1 MFLFD
6 APNVPYTLND
16 HYLQSYRFYGLSNFQ
31 NLNLNGS
38 PSAICPTGGGGG
50 VGAIG
55 SIHYNVDRAGRGG
68 SIKVENEN
76 IGGRA
81 GGGGVANNFKS
92 QGVVNKDYDTSFHPT
107 TNVYSN
113 PSVEKFM
120 RYVKIGLGGAG
131 GYGNGLTVYAPTTG
145 SNYGG
150 GGGGGR
156 FQQAGAAG
164 GSGAIIIFS
173 EA

>member
-1 MFLFD
+1 M
-6 APNVPYTLND
+6 
-16 HYLQSYRFYGLSNFQ
+16 
-31 NLNLNGS
+31 GS

-50 VGAIG
+50 VGGIG
-55 SIHYNVDRAGRGG
+55 SAHHFVDRAGRGG
-68 SIKVENEN
+68 SIKLENVN
-76 IGGRA
+76 IGGRT
-81 GGGGVANNFKS
+81 GGGVANDFKS
-92 QGVVNKDYDTSFHPT
+92 QGVVNKDYDTSFPT

-131 GYGNGLTVYAPTTG
+131 GYGTGISVHNPTTG

-156 FQQAGAAG
+156 YQQAGAAG